1 MIAERFPALLEL
13 NPEEQMLL
21 AGELVSSTTKETG
34 RFPELS
40 DDILQA
46 LEERLDAFFLDP
58 GSGISWEELRERIKP

>member
-21 AGELVSSTTKETG
+21 AGELVSEATKETG
-34 RFPELS
+34 EFPELG

-46 LEERLDAFFLDP
+46 LEGRLDAFLLDP